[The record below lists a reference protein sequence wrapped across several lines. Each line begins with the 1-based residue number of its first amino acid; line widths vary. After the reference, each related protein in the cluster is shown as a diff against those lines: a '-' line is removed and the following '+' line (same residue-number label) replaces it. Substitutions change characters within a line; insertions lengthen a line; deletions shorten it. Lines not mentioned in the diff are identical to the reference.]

1 MRENPLY
8 KLLKEKTKGYTAE
21 QIESL
26 EVDSAALL
34 VKEDIPNFEGMK
46 ELLLRERAA
55 KAEQAKL
62 ESIKTKLTE
71 DDIAFLDEKFDIAVN
86 NKSML
91 EGRV

>member
-34 VKEDIPNFEGMK
+34 VKDIPNFEGMK